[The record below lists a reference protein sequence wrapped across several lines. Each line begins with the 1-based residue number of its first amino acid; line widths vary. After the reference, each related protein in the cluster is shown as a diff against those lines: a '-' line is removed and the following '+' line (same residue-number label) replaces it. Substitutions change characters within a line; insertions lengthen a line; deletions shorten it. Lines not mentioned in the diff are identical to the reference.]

1 MLSVKLSVKGSVFKC
16 LLCQYKH
23 IILTFTF
30 PQQGKK
36 KKKKDQLLLYQE
48 KEGSSQ
54 EKKKEKE
61 GKCYHI
67 RKNFNLDIRCQVQP
81 CRLSYLIKFK
91 YIIILINKIQK
102 LLLCLIIIK
111 LNSLKCLNLIEKLK
125 ILHLH
130 ISFIQNNN
138 NSNNIILEQNIY
150 FYIFIQGCYYL
161 LICYCLD
168 CNEIDVCVSSLR
180 FLFFFSPQQLTLS
193 TVNSTCMHCLQSHK
207 LCFSAIFFIK
217 NGSHSTI
224 YIFKNYFVTVFLVS
238 VKINSIQTHPLS
250 IYLIKED
257 SPFVVGFEVFGL
269 LSEGLLVRTNVSY
282 MVICQIFL
290 FFYFI
295 YIINFEYFIRGKK
308 SGMRLVEHKIE
319 HLIILKKEDSQLIR
333 Q

>member
-36 KKKKDQLLLYQE
+36 KKKDQLLLYQE

-54 EKKKEKE
+54 VKKKEKE

-138 NSNNIILEQNIY
+138 NNNNNRILEQNIH
-150 FYIFIQGCYYL
+150 FYIFIRGCYYL
-161 LICYCLD
+161 LICDCLN
-168 CNEIDVCVSSLR
+168 CNEIGVCVSPLR
-180 FLFFFSPQQLTLS
+180 FFIFYFLFIFFSPQQLTLS
-193 TVNSTCMHCLQSHK
+193 TVNSACVHCLRSHK
-207 LCFSAIFFIK
+207 LHFSAIFLLKMSPTVLFTHLKII
-217 NGSHSTI
+217 SLQ
-224 YIFKNYFVTVFLVS
+224 YFQF
-238 VKINSIQTHPLS
+238 Q
-250 IYLIKED
+250 
-257 SPFVVGFEVFGL
+257 
-269 LSEGLLVRTNVSY
+269 
-282 MVICQIFL
+282 
-290 FFYFI
+290 
-295 YIINFEYFIRGKK
+295 
-308 SGMRLVEHKIE
+308 
-319 HLIILKKEDSQLIR
+319 
-333 Q
+333 

>member
-111 LNSLKCLNLIEKLK
+111 LNSLKCLNLIKKLK

-138 NSNNIILEQNIY
+138 NNNNNNNRILEQNIY
-150 FYIFIQGCYYL
+150 FYIFIRGCYYL
-161 LICYCLD
+161 LICDCLD

-193 TVNSTCMHCLQSHK
+193 TVNSTCTVYSPTNYAFQQFFLLKMGHTVLFIHLKIISLQ
-207 LCFSAIFFIK
+207 CFQF
-217 NGSHSTI
+217 
-224 YIFKNYFVTVFLVS
+224 
-238 VKINSIQTHPLS
+238 Q
-250 IYLIKED
+250 
-257 SPFVVGFEVFGL
+257 
-269 LSEGLLVRTNVSY
+269 
-282 MVICQIFL
+282 
-290 FFYFI
+290 
-295 YIINFEYFIRGKK
+295 
-308 SGMRLVEHKIE
+308 
-319 HLIILKKEDSQLIR
+319 
-333 Q
+333 